1 MAVPENDLERLKT
14 EYHNRQIRLRESDI
28 YSSFNTAYLFAIQ
41 QRQRAIVDLLRQQQ
55 IYSLTQ
61 MKILEVGCGN
71 GDVLQELMAHRV
83 ESRNLHGVELLPD
96 RLLNAQRRFPGV
108 NFAAVDAQALPY
120 ANQQFDLVLQFTVFS
135 SILEQSIKASIA
147 REMLRVVKKPGGLIL
162 WYDFWLNPTNPQ
174 TKGIRKAE
182 IAELFPDCE
191 YHFRRITLAPPIA
204 RKLVPISWNL
214 GALLETFRLL
224 NTHYLVA
231 IHPRA

>member
-1 MAVPENDLERLKT
+1 
-14 EYHNRQIRLRESDI
+14 
-28 YSSFNTAYLFAIQ
+28 
-41 QRQRAIVDLLRQQQ
+41 
-55 IYSLTQ
+55 
-61 MKILEVGCGN
+61 MKILEIGSGN

-83 ESRNLHGVELLPD
+83 ESRNLYGVELLPD

-135 SILEQSIKASIA
+135 SILEPRIKANVA
-147 REMLRVVKKPGGLIL
+147 REMLRVVKKPDGLIL

-191 YHFRRITLAPPIA
+191 YHFRRITLAPPLA
-204 RKLVPISWNL
+204 RKLVPISWNF
-214 GALLETFRLL
+214 GALLEKLRFL

-231 IHPRA
+231 IHPRASHV